1 LRLYVRVS
9 FLLKYSIEG
18 SAPRT
23 PALTKRLIS
32 PNQNDNSDSASIQSS
47 NRQIYRRTTTIDN
60 PDTSDNMY
68 VLNRNCFCFFHSR
81 FFPLMLRSRTGE
93 NNRSK
98 QEHDGVMLTFDVN
111 EFFSFGSPL
120 SLILAYRKLLTDNG
134 NDLDFDF

>member
-1 LRLYVRVS
+1 MRLYVRVS

-18 SAPRT
+18 SAPCT
-23 PALTKRLIS
+23 PALTKQLIS

-68 VLNRNCFCFFHSR
+68 VLNRNCFRFFHSR